1 MHCGRPRKKATTGG
15 FACAGRLHGG
25 GEPQLTQRREGRP
38 LGDDELAVRVRD
50 VALDVAAVDEVGED
64 ALDLVDLHLGVGRLE
79 ASLEALDVELGRLV
93 GVEQRDAAEEVAVH
107 DQLGALDEQVR
118 AVPDEALLVRREL
131 LLERVEVAS
140 VHGAAER
147 DEVVEPVLAQQRLGR
162 EHAER
167 EPHGHEV
174 AEHKP
179 LVASRSA
186 RAALESPGELPL
198 RGAKVGVEQRQPA
211 RKVPGQPAKEGRR
224 RGGALAGPAGSKEV
238 GRGERRRDCC
248 CVAAS
253 RPVAPEVSR
262 KCPGRKCLGSASKC
276 LGRGGSALVRDDL
289 RLCEVPPLDSLPV
302 ERLREGRALDRA
314 NQVLAEPQ
322 VVDCKVD
329 VEEGVDH
336 DERAPLL

>member
-1 MHCGRPRKKATTGG
+1 MHCGMARAQPTTGP
-15 FACAGRLHGG
+15 AGLHGG

-64 ALDLVDLHLGVGRLE
+64 ALDLVDLHLGVRRLE

-93 GVEQRDAAEEVAVH
+93 RVEQRDAAEEVAVH

-147 DEVVEPVLAQQRLGR
+147 DEVVESVLAQQRLGR

-167 EPHGHEV
+167 EPDGHEV

-179 LVASRSA
+179 LVASRGA
-186 RAALESPGELPL
+186 RAALEGPGELPRVRTRRASL
-198 RGAKVGVEQRQPA
+198 FPRRLPPRPA
-211 RKVPGQPAKEGRR
+211 AAGR
-224 RGGALAGPAGSKEV
+224 AWLLSAAPKSELSS
-238 GRGERRRDCC
+238 
-248 CVAAS
+248 AS
-253 RPVAPEVSR
+253 RPVKYLYVTTSAFAKCRPSTLCPSSAFGKAGPSTARIRFWQSR
-262 KCPGRKCLGSASKC
+262 K
-276 LGRGGSALVRDDL
+276 
-289 RLCEVPPLDSLPV
+289 
-302 ERLREGRALDRA
+302 
-314 NQVLAEPQ
+314 
-322 VVDCKVD
+322 
-329 VEEGVDH
+329 
-336 DERAPLL
+336 LLIAK

>member
-1 MHCGRPRKKATTGG
+1 MHCGMARAQATTGG

-64 ALDLVDLHLGVGRLE
+64 ALDLVDLHLGVRRLE

-186 RAALESPGELPL
+186 RAALEGPGELPL

-211 RKVPGQPAKEGRR
+211 REVPGQPAKEGRG

-238 GRGERRRDCC
+238 
-248 CVAAS
+248 AAS
-253 RPVAPEVSR
+253 RPVAR
-262 KCPGRKCLGSASKC
+262 CLGSVPAGNVSAVSRSVSEGAGARLYVTTSAFAKC
-276 LGRGGSALVRDDL
+276 RPSTVCPSSAFGKAGPSTARI
-289 RLCEVPPLDSLPV
+289 RFWQS
-302 ERLREGRALDRA
+302 R
-314 NQVLAEPQ
+314 
-322 VVDCKVD
+322 K
-329 VEEGVDH
+329 
-336 DERAPLL
+336 LLIAK

>member
-1 MHCGRPRKKATTGG
+1 MRGGRPRKKATTGG

-186 RAALESPGELPL
+186 RAALEGPGELPL

-211 RKVPGQPAKEGRR
+211 RKV
-224 RGGALAGPAGSKEV
+224 
-238 GRGERRRDCC
+238 
-248 CVAAS
+248 
-253 RPVAPEVSR
+253 
-262 KCPGRKCLGSASKC
+262 
-276 LGRGGSALVRDDL
+276 LVRDDL